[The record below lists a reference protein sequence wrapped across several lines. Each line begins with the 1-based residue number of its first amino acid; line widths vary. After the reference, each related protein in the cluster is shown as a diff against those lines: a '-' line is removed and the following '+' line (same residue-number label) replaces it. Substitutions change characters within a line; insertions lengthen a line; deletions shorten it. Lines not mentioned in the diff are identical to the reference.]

1 LFQVVEYKRNDMMI
15 STNRALIQMDR
26 VCEFLAQSY
35 WANQRERTTIIKSIE
50 HSLCFSL
57 FHGQTQIGFARVVTD
72 GATFAYLCDVF
83 IDEAYRG
90 RELGKW
96 LVECVLQHPDLLNIR
111 RFLLVTKDAHGLY
124 QPFGFE
130 VLHEPDQFMEIFRHC

>member
-1 LFQVVEYKRNDMMI
+1 MFQVVEYKRNDMMI

>member
-1 LFQVVEYKRNDMMI
+1 MFQVVEYKRNDMMI

-35 WANQRERTTIIKSIE
+35 WANQRERTTIIQSIE